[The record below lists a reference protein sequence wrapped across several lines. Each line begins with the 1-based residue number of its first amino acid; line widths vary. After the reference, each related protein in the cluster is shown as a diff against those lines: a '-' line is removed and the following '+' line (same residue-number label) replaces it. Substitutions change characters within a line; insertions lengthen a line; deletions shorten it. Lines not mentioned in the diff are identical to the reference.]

1 MLFRVVEG
9 VGRPLFNPSYEGSG
23 LFIFVFD

>member
-9 VGRPLFNPSYEGSG
+9 VGRPLFNPSYEGSA
-23 LFIFVFD
+23 LFVFVLE